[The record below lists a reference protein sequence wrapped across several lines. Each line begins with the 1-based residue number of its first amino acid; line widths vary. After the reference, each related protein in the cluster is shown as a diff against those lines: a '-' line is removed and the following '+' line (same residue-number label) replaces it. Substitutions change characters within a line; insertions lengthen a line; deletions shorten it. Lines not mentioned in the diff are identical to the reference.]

1 VGKNCQFHLTFRFF
15 PFLLQQKSL
24 ITASN
29 VIWFTVLL
37 LYVLMFV
44 FYYVYEIVSVY
55 YLSHC
60 YDIRKQHKSVSQ
72 ATRPIRWCRSP
83 FPLLSARHQFTLR
96 DHGYRVSAWCGMP
109 VYICPSFHWYPLCLP
124 AEGRSGWVYLGGWL
138 HAKMV
143 AERVTHPSTNRA
155 CCWLT
160 LLMQPTMLPT
170 NAELVDSSTAYLK
183 KPKTHHNGFCETQV
197 FWTLKVLNI

>member
-1 VGKNCQFHLTFRFF
+1 MLIDFHSFCTTGKRIKFSIKLVYYFPPYLRCKIQLISDSQTEVGKNCQFHLTFRFF

-44 FYYVYEIVSVY
+44 FYYVYEIFSVY

-124 AEGRSGWVYLGGWL
+124 AEGRSG
-138 HAKMV
+138 
-143 AERVTHPSTNRA
+143 
-155 CCWLT
+155 
-160 LLMQPTMLPT
+160 
-170 NAELVDSSTAYLK
+170 
-183 KPKTHHNGFCETQV
+183 
-197 FWTLKVLNI
+197 